1 MPILQRCR
9 GCGNTEGFDGLVSGL
24 CPACSQ
30 RRSAIL
36 SRLLRSY
43 QDSVDNVDPAVS
55 PAVCN
60 LIREYIQ
67 SEGARSTQFWGAH
80 KIEP

>member
-9 GCGNTEGFDGLVSGL
+9 GCGSPEGFAGLASGL

-30 RRSAIL
+30 HRSAIL

-43 QDSVDNVDPAVS
+43 QSSVDNEAATS

-60 LIREYIQ
+60 LIQEYIQ
-67 SEGARSTQFWGAH
+67 SEEVRSTQFWGIH
-80 KIEP
+80 RIEP